1 MEEYAPKTAAHT
13 DLTKEIPMPANLEEL
28 IVNIPDFPKP
38 GIIFRDVTPVFGSA
52 EGLKAM
58 TDLLAQ
64 RYSGRGITKVVGA
77 ESRGFMVGAPLAY
90 ALGVGFVPARKPGK
104 LPREVLSE
112 SYELEYGTDELQ
124 IHTDALTSEDVVL
137 LVDDLLATGGTA
149 AAQARLVQQT
159 GARIAGVAFL
169 IELTDLGGRTK
180 IKQATDAEIYSI
192 LQATEE

>member
-1 MEEYAPKTAAHT
+1 M
-13 DLTKEIPMPANLEEL
+13 
-28 IVNIPDFPKP
+28 
-38 GIIFRDVTPVFGSA
+38 
-52 EGLKAM
+52 
-58 TDLLAQ
+58 
-64 RYSGRGITKVVGA
+64 
-77 ESRGFMVGAPLAY
+77 
-90 ALGVGFVPARKPGK
+90 GFVPARKPGK

-159 GARIAGVAFL
+159 GARIVGVAFL
-169 IELTDLGGRTK
+169 IELTDLGGRAK